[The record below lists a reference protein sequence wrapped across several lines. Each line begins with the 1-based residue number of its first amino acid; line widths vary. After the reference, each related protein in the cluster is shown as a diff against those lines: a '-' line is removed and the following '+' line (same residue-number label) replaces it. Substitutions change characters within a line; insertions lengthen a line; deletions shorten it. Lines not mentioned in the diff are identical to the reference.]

1 MAESDP
7 TSTPGSAPP
16 EPGREEYR
24 ALQAAAFDRIGERY
38 DEAFPHKEGQE
49 RAGARLLRRLP
60 PGAPVL
66 DAGCGTG
73 LPTARQLADAGMAVT
88 GIDISPVML
97 DLARKNVPGARF
109 LEADL
114 LDPGD
119 ALRDGPGDAIGSF
132 DAAVA
137 FFSLLM
143 LPRRDIATALRRLH
157 ALLVPGGLLCLSM
170 VEIDMDD
177 VGFQFLGAPVRVTG
191 YLRDDLRAVVE
202 DAGFEVLGT
211 DTISYA
217 PATTQAPPEVQL
229 FLDCRRRGG

>member
-7 TSTPGSAPP
+7 APTAAGAAP
-16 EPGREEYR
+16 DLTRQEFR

-49 RAGARLLRRLP
+49 QAVTWLLQRLRPGAR
-60 PGAPVL
+60 VL

-73 LPTARQLADAGMAVT
+73 LPSARRLADAGMAVT
-88 GIDISPVML
+88 GVDISPVML
-97 DLARKNVPGARF
+97 DLARRNVPEARF
-109 LEADL
+109 LEMDL
-114 LDPGD
+114 LDLGEETGG
-119 ALRDGPGDAIGSF
+119 LGGPF

-137 FFSLLM
+137 FFCLLM
-143 LPRRDIATALRRLH
+143 LPRRDIGPALRRLH
-157 ALLVPGGLLCLSM
+157 GLLVPGGLLTLSM

-202 DAGFEVLGT
+202 EAGFEVQYT
-211 DTISYA
+211 DAISYA

-229 FLDCRRRGG
+229 FLGCQRRGG